1 MNKKEKEI
9 DFQDVRRKINTRE
22 LATLIMNF
30 IKEKGFDHDINND
43 ITRIEFLIACNTII
57 KERKSK

>member
-9 DFQDVRRKINTRE
+9 DFQEIRRRINTNE
-22 LATLIMNF
+22 LSKLIMNH

-43 ITRIEFLIACNTII
+43 ITRLEFLIACNTKI
-57 KERKSK
+57 RD